1 MRHVPAFAL
10 ASLLSVSTLVSGCSL
25 KSAPVAPLAGGGA
38 ASSLVGR
45 EGSMVAD
52 AFVPKRLY
60 VVQPNAGVLVYK
72 QAGTNQQ
79 PIKTLTSGLQQP
91 EGVTVDTNGDLY
103 VTNFRGQ
110 SVSIFKRGA
119 NTPYKTLNDPN
130 EVPGNAVIDSTGTVY
145 VCNYEGISGGTP
157 GPPGSVSV
165 YAGGA
170 TSPTSTLPAPFGH
183 WVLWC
188 GLDNKHNLYAGYTDN
203 VSTSNVWEFPGGSG
217 PGSSLGLKIGFPG
230 QMNFNSKGNLV
241 IADEKNSKAD
251 TFKLPGT
258 NPVSSIATPSGGV
271 VVGLTLNS
279 KSTHLYLADYATG
292 QVYEYSY
299 PKGTLID
306 TITPNGGSGDITG
319 LAADPAA
326 PL

>member
-10 ASLLSVSTLVSGCSL
+10 ASLFSISMFVSGCSL
-25 KSAPVAPLAGGGA
+25 KSAPVAPLTGGGT
-38 ASSLVGR
+38 ASSVVGHD
-45 EGSMVAD
+45 GSAGVD
-52 AFVPKRLY
+52 ASVKSRLF
-60 VVQPNAGVLVYK
+60 VVQPNVGVLVYK

-79 PIKTLTSGLQQP
+79 PIKTITSGLQQP

-130 EVPGNAVIDSTGTVY
+130 EVPGNAVVDSTGTVY
-145 VCNYEGISGGTP
+145 VCNYEEVNGGTA

-170 TSPTSTLPAPFGH
+170 TSPTSTLAAPFGD

-188 GLDNKHNLYAGYTDN
+188 ALDNNHNLFVGYTDLG
-203 VSTSNVWEFPGGSG
+203 STSNVWEFPGASG

-230 QMNFNSKGNLV
+230 QMAFNSKGNLV
-241 IADEKNSKAD
+241 VADELNSAAD
-251 TFKLPGT
+251 TFKLPGKH
-258 NPVSSIATPSGGV
+258 PASSIATPSGGT
-271 VVGLTLNS
+271 VVGMTLNA

-319 LAADPAA
+319 VAADPAA